1 MLVGFPVVDVRAV
14 LVDSS
19 YHEVDSS
26 FLTFQL
32 AARGAYREGIRKARP
47 RINTFGGDRCSSMS
61 ALSEKGRK
69 VEHPTPCNCPS
80 SDAASQRIQNELAS
94 KEQEVAA

>member
-47 RINTFGGDRCSSMS
+47 RINTFGGDVC
-61 ALSEKGRK
+61 EFG
-69 VEHPTPCNCPS
+69 VG
-80 SDAASQRIQNELAS
+80 
-94 KEQEVAA
+94 